1 MATLIWVAP
10 RLSADVQELSEV
22 CLYPHTPFLCVYVC
36 QRVRVSVC
44 VCLRVCVCVCV
55 VKVSRQME
63 YKFGKPFVQQAKSN
77 LSGTVNAKVE
87 GKA

>member
-1 MATLIWVAP
+1 MFIPT
-10 RLSADVQELSEV
+10 
-22 CLYPHTPFLCVYVC
+22 HTFSLCVCVSESE
-36 QRVRVSVC
+36 SVC
-44 VCLRVCVCVCV
+44 VCLFESVCVCVCV

>member
-1 MATLIWVAP
+1 M
-10 RLSADVQELSEV
+10 
-22 CLYPHTPFLCVYVC
+22 C
-36 QRVRVSVC
+36 
-44 VCLRVCVCVCV
+44 VCVCVCV